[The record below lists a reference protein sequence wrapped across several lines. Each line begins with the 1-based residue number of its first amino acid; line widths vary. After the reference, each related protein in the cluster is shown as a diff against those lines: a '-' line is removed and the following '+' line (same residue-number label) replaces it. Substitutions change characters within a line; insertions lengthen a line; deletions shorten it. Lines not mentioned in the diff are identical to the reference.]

1 MNQDQTKIIFSL
13 LGIDNIENEFEDN
26 IIKKNKNLKN
36 SKKFNK

>member
-26 IIKKNKNLKN
+26 LIKENKNLKN